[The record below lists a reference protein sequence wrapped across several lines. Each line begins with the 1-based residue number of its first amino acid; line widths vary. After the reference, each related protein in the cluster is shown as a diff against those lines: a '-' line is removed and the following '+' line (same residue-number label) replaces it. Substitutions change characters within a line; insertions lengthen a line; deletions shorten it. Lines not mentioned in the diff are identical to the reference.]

1 MAVTGQDY
9 AMAERTETA
18 DSGFSD
24 IRRDDWVERRLPAW
38 LRPYARLARL
48 DRPIG
53 TWLLLLPCWWG
64 LALAAPAWPDP
75 WLILAFALGAITMR
89 GAGCTINDI
98 ADRRYDAEVERTRS
112 RPIPSGQVS
121 VPWALVFLG
130 LQLTIGAGILFALDR
145 AAIILGFASLI
156 LVVSYPFMKRV
167 TYWPQ
172 LVLGLAF
179 NWGALMGW
187 AAMTGGLAPAAAILY
202 AGGIFWTLG
211 YDTIYAHQ
219 DKADDARIGVKS
231 LALKFGANSKPWLLA
246 FYGAAAACFAAAAWV
261 ALLAWPFYLAL
272 AFGALQLLW
281 QVRHVDL
288 DDPADCLKKFG
299 SNRGFGLLLFAG
311 IIAGRVAA

>member
-1 MAVTGQDY
+1 
-9 AMAERTETA
+9 MAERTETA

-202 AGGIFWTLG
+202 AG
-211 YDTIYAHQ
+211 
-219 DKADDARIGVKS
+219 
-231 LALKFGANSKPWLLA
+231 
-246 FYGAAAACFAAAAWV
+246 
-261 ALLAWPFYLAL
+261 
-272 AFGALQLLW
+272 
-281 QVRHVDL
+281 
-288 DDPADCLKKFG
+288 
-299 SNRGFGLLLFAG
+299 
-311 IIAGRVAA
+311 